1 MLAAATA
8 LIDDVVAEGRVPG
21 AVLATREGVHA
32 VGRLATDGP
41 PVAADTIYDLA
52 SLTKVVATLPCVL
65 HLVANAG
72 VGLDDP
78 LSRYVPTFD
87 HGRDRVTLRHLLT
100 HTSGLPDGYPYFA
113 MEGTPADRWAA
124 VAAAAPVTEPDRLM
138 VYSDI
143 GFMLLGLVVERV
155 TGAGLDE
162 VAARVVFEPL
172 GMKSTRYQPPAAWWP
187 RCAATEADA
196 TGRPKV
202 GVVHD
207 ENAES
212 LGGVAGHAG
221 LFGTAPD
228 IAVYV
233 QAWADPA
240 VDVIR
245 PDLRLEALR
254 CQTAHVG
261 ACRGLGWT
269 LRGDRWDHMGEVWPG
284 SGAGHTGFTGT
295 SIGFDPVSGAWA
307 VLLTNGVHLGR
318 DNSAVKELRRAVHDA
333 LAPAPA
339 R

>member
-1 MLAAATA
+1 MLEDAAA

-21 AVLATREGVHA
+21 AVLATHEGVHTA
-32 VGRLATDGP
+32 GRLATGGA
-41 PVAADTIYDLA
+41 PVTADTVYDLA

-65 HLVANAG
+65 HLVANEG

-78 LSRYVPTFD
+78 VTRYLPSFD

-100 HTSGLPDGYPYFA
+100 HMSGLPDGYAYFEMA
-113 MEGTPADRWAA
+113 GAPADRWAA
-124 VAAAAPVTEPDRLM
+124 VVASELVTEPDRAM

-143 GFMLLGLVVERV
+143 GFLLLGLVVERV

-172 GMKSTRYQPPAAWWP
+172 GMGSTRYRPPASWWP
-187 RCAATEADA
+187 CCAATEPDA
-196 TGRPKV
+196 TGRPRV

-228 IAVYV
+228 LALYV
-233 QAWADPA
+233 RTWTDSSGSL
-240 VDVIR
+240 IR
-245 PDLRLEALR
+245 ADLRAEALR
-254 CQTAHVG
+254 RQTARLG

-269 LRGDRWDHMGEVWPG
+269 LRGDRWDHMGEVWPAT
-284 SGAGHTGFTGT
+284 GAGHTGFTGT

-318 DNSAVKELRRAVHDA
+318 DNSAVKGLRRAVHDA
-333 LAPAPA
+333 LAPTPT